1 VVDCLLDLLANSHK
15 GDAERHE
22 RPRRKSVAIV
32 DQTQEKAFGA
42 DGAAVQETGFLLG
55 EDQDPTSLGREALE
69 HDAMVRTGPTG
80 VIAGTL
86 FLCSRAFPRGV
97 PSRQTEQE
105 AGAMAEGARTFRLS
119 EVEGP
124 ANSTLFR

>member
-1 VVDCLLDLLANSHK
+1 MVDCLLDLLANSHK

-86 FLCSRAFPRGV
+86 FLCSRAFPAAYPRV
-97 PSRQTEQE
+97 RPNR
-105 AGAMAEGARTFRLS
+105 RLGRWLKELGRS
-119 EVEGP
+119 G
-124 ANSTLFR
+124 